1 MNDADI
7 RSDQGED
14 MTDKKHTGPLD
25 TLGEAYETMYEH
37 VADNLHR
44 AKDKSGALI
53 HELVDDAK
61 EKVKE
66 IEAVTE
72 EDAEKLAVWLKRD
85 LDDAIHYL
93 SETEYAF
100 RDWLGFETSLIKN
113 ELIQAMLDTADKT
126 TLALLRMKENARERT
141 VYHTGEMAGFGTL
154 ICDECGEKLHF
165 HKPAR
170 IPPCPSCHETS
181 FHRIQID

>member
-1 MNDADI
+1 
-7 RSDQGED
+7 
-14 MTDKKHTGPLD
+14 MTNKKRTDPLD
-25 TLGEAYETMYEH
+25 ALGEVYETMYEH
-37 VADNLHR
+37 VADGLHK
-44 AKDKSGALI
+44 AKDKSGPLI

-61 EKVKE
+61 EKVKK

-72 EDAEKLAVWLKRD
+72 EDAENLATWLKRD

-93 SETEYAF
+93 SETENAF

-141 VYHTGEMAGFGTL
+141 VYHTGEVVGFGTL
-154 ICDECGEKLHF
+154 ICDACGEKLHF
-165 HKPAR
+165 HNAAR
-170 IPPCPSCHETS
+170 VPPCPKCHETR